1 MASTN
6 VTLTTTELSE
16 MARLFETLAERDY
29 DRAARIW
36 DKMAEEFPNPSDM
49 INIDFSGGKGFCILT
64 PRLVTYL
71 VEHGIVDVPEISGVN
86 Q

>member
-6 VTLTTTELSE
+6 VTLATTELSE

-36 DKMAEEFPNPSDM
+36 DQMEEEFPNPRDM
-49 INIDFSGGKGFCILT
+49 IDIDFSGGMGFCVLT
-64 PRLVTYL
+64 PRLVAYL
-71 VEHGIVDVPEISGVN
+71 VEHNIVNVPEISGLA
-86 Q
+86 